1 MAAAASAA
9 ASAAGASAAPTAAA
23 TGAAATARVLL
34 IGVFLRDTL
43 LDVHELTLDTKCRTT
58 GRTVR
63 PGGNCTNTAAAL
75 STLSRSSSINEV
87 RTFLHA
93 RLGAGGAG
101 DVDFAMTAAS
111 AGGFSLLA
119 DMNSQTELSTC
130 YCIRDK
136 ATGSRTI
143 IRHGDASEPTVVS
156 LKKALSAAVSQDNA
170 LRVSSNFTFTQRLS
184 TVLTTRTTS
193 LVPPRG
199 TIAQ

>member
-1 MAAAASAA
+1 MTAAASAA
-9 ASAAGASAAPTAAA
+9 ASACDSATDD
-23 TGAAATARVLL
+23 GAAAAREGSKILL

-43 LDVHELTLDTKCRTT
+43 LDVQELTLDTKCRTT

-75 STLSRSSSINEV
+75 STLCRSKERTQGQRERERERESVDEV

-93 RLGAGGAG
+93 RIGAGGAG
-101 DVDFAMTAAS
+101 DLEFALNAAR
-111 AGGFSLLA
+111 AGGFTLLA

-143 IRHGDASEPTVVS
+143 IRHGDASEPTAAS
-156 LKKALSAAVSQDNA
+156 LKKALSAAVS
-170 LRVSSNFTFTQRLS
+170 
-184 TVLTTRTTS
+184 
-193 LVPPRG
+193 
-199 TIAQ
+199 